1 MALSSCV
8 QKGAGDARLAA
19 DTAAEACRR
28 QCAAASAWQCEAAC
42 GCTSTRTGLFLV
54 PKAHVVHILKIQGLR
69 LEIHSRAVGQAGLSK
84 STRTCCAGERPAGVM
99 SRSVCVEY
107 GAASAGA
114 GAPLRGLDCR
124 PTGVNSGRIVFLAMS
139 LTLGTLA
146 SALGARCRLGSAVCA
161 CAAGGG
167 AVAASAAHEM
177 LCRCTR

>member
-1 MALSSCV
+1 
-8 QKGAGDARLAA
+8 
-19 DTAAEACRR
+19 
-28 QCAAASAWQCEAAC
+28 
-42 GCTSTRTGLFLV
+42 
-54 PKAHVVHILKIQGLR
+54 
-69 LEIHSRAVGQAGLSK
+69 
-84 STRTCCAGERPAGVM
+84 M

-124 PTGVNSGRIVFLAMS
+124 PTGVKSGRIVFLEMS
-139 LTLGTLA
+139 LTLGNLT

-167 AVAASAAHEM
+167 AVAASRQRMLEM